1 MLSDANSVKLGKR
14 GDLMEEIIKKSSM
27 VIGSIIL
34 VGSYYPFLSGAS
46 PLILILSIFGA
57 FLILNGIF
65 KNGDYSNKFYY
76 WAMLCAT
83 VYWILI
89 TSYICIFDLVFL
101 KSPNFYVYNIFMAIW
116 IISFVFRYKK
126 IKKYQKI
133 IEQYDDA
140 LKLNSKDTISWN
152 NKGTALVELG
162 KYKEAMGCFNMSL
175 ELDPK
180 NAAAW
185 HNKAVSLT
193 KRKKHLEAVKYYD
206 KSVELDAT
214 FAIAKKAGNIILKYG
229 L

>member
-1 MLSDANSVKLGKR
+1 MEGIIRKLS
-14 GDLMEEIIKKSSM
+14 I

-34 VGSYYPFLSGAS
+34 VGSYYPFLSGGS

-65 KNGDYSNKFYY
+65 GNVNYSKKFYY
-76 WAMLCAT
+76 LAMACVT

-89 TSYICIFDLVFL
+89 TFYICLFGHDFL
-101 KSPNFYVYNIFMAIW
+101 KSPEFYVYNLFMVVW
-116 IISFVFRYKK
+116 IVSFVLRYSG

-133 IEQYDDA
+133 VEQYDDA
-140 LKLNSKDTISWN
+140 LKLNSKDAISWN

-162 KYKEAMGCFNMSL
+162 RYKEAIECFNKSL

-206 KSVELDAT
+206 KSVELDET
-214 FAIAKKAGNIILKYG
+214 FVIAKKAGNIILKYG